1 MRIGVT
7 SLIFCSLFSF
17 ACLAQNSSS
26 KSSNTI
32 IDSVIKIK
40 EDDDGKLILLNQN
53 KKVLYLKND
62 QKNYDNILIEVSNS
76 LKFNSPVKFK
86 TDANLNVIEAK

>member
-7 SLIFCSLFSF
+7 SLLFCSLFSF
-17 ACLAQNSSS
+17 TCLAQNSSS
-26 KSSNTI
+26 KSSNII

>member
-1 MRIGVT
+1 MRIGVI
-7 SLIFCSLFSF
+7 SLLFCSFFSF
-17 ACLAQNSSS
+17 TCLAQSSSS

-32 IDSVIKIK
+32 IDSVVKIK
-40 EDDDGKLILLNQN
+40 EDDEGKLILLNQN

-86 TDANLNVIEAK
+86 TDANLNVIDVK